1 MKLLIS
7 CQKCLTEDKIN
18 DLNFVEVEMCDD
30 GIYKMTC
37 DKGHES
43 TTFLQEQKFEILF
56 DLGAMAFMDGYYRE
70 AVSSFAASLERFY
83 EFCIESIL
91 ASKNI
96 DYEQYLKT
104 WKMVATQ
111 SERQAGAFYFLY
123 LNEFAEAPA
132 PAEQKQVEFRNN
144 VIHKG
149 YIPKRKETFE
159 YGNYVLNYIY
169 AVAKKLRNAHRSGI
183 EKVINR
189 KQVINGPK
197 HQSYLTISIPT
208 IIHMSMPDNEF
219 GVRSFEESLQR
230 LAEYREF
237 FTK

>member
-7 CQKCLTEDKIN
+7 CQKCLTEEKIN

-37 DKGHES
+37 DNGHES

-83 EFCIESIL
+83 EFCVEAIL
-91 ASKNI
+91 SSKNI

-104 WKMVATQ
+104 WKMVAAQ
-111 SERQAGAFYFLY
+111 SERQTGAYYFLY
-123 LNEFAEAPA
+123 LNEFGEAPA
-132 PAEQKQVEFRNN
+132 AAEQKQVEFRNN

-149 YIPKRKETFE
+149 YIPK
-159 YGNYVLNYIY
+159 
-169 AVAKKLRNAHRSGI
+169 KK
-183 EKVINR
+183 
-189 KQVINGPK
+189 
-197 HQSYLTISIPT
+197 
-208 IIHMSMPDNEF
+208 
-219 GVRSFEESLQR
+219 
-230 LAEYREF
+230 
-237 FTK
+237 